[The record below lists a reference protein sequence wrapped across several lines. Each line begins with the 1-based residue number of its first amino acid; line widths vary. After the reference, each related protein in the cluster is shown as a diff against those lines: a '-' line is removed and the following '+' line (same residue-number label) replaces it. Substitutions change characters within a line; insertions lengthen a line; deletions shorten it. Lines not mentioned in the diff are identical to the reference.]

1 MNESGID
8 RLITGIEQVCVV
20 VHDLEA
26 TVKAYVERAG
36 LGPWAIYTYAP
47 PLLTGTRLRGQDVT
61 FSMRLALAW
70 TKGFMW
76 EIIQPL
82 DGPSIY
88 REFLDQRGEGLHHVC
103 VEYGERQF
111 EDARAEFERRGCAPL
126 MEGHYK
132 GSHFMYVEAE
142 GPLKTVVE
150 IVKRPKYP
158 GYRRPDPERWYPAP
172 PTENPL

>member
-1 MNESGID
+1 MSDTGV
-8 RLITGIEQVCVV
+8 RHLVTGIEQVAVV

-26 TVKAYVERAG
+26 TVKAYVETAG
-36 LGPWAIYTYAP
+36 IGPWAIYDYEP
-47 PLLTGTRLRGQDVT
+47 PVLTNTRIRGRDAHY
-61 FSMRLALAW
+61 SMRLALAW

-82 DGPSIY
+82 EGPSIY
-88 REFLDQRGEGLHHVC
+88 REFLDQHGEGVHHVC

-111 EDARAEFERRGCAPL
+111 EEALAEFERRGCPPL

-132 GSHFMYVEAE
+132 GSTFVYVAAE

-158 GYRRPDPERWYPAP
+158 GYKRPDPARWYPAP
-172 PTENPL
+172 PPVSPL